1 MGANLLVYTVSC
13 DNEFKQ
19 DQNSLTSR
27 WKNEKL
33 WRDFRQEIIN
43 AVHAKDDTKLQNILS
58 RKHFLITAHSGLV
71 YSKKVDLVDLRG
83 IELKNLNFQDFDLT
97 YCCFDYSHLSN
108 IEFNQ
113 TSLQYS
119 SFNNAT
125 LKKIKFLNVQAS
137 PVSATHTKFEDVTF
151 EQGFF
156 MGSDF
161 RNSSFVRGTGKDI
174 PNSQPA
180 LF

>member
-27 WKNEKL
+27 WKTEKL

-43 AVHAKDDTKLQNILS
+43 AIHSKDDGKLQNLLS
-58 RKHFLITAHSGLV
+58 RKHFLLTAHSNTV

-83 IELKNLNFQDFDLT
+83 IELKNLNFQNFDMT
-97 YCCFDYSHLSN
+97 YCCFDYAQLCN
-108 IEFNQ
+108 IEFNK

-119 SFNNAT
+119 SFNHAT
-125 LKKIKFLNVQAS
+125 LKKVKFSHVQAS
-137 PVSATHTKFEDVTF
+137 PISATHTKLEDVTF

-161 RNSSFVRGTGKDI
+161 RNSNFIRGTGKEI
-174 PNSQPA
+174 PNSQPS